1 MSNQFNQD
9 FNFEQEEGRT
19 LKDYIILFR
28 RNLPAILIITTV
40 SLIISIVY
48 ALRSPDIFQSQAV
61 VKITKTGGNILQSS
75 ITPEFSDFGNDR
87 FIANEI
93 EILKSYNLRER
104 VAKALVDTFISLG
117 QPKEFHLMFVHSETF
132 ENDSKKLTSIP
143 DLIAKLGT
151 VITVEQ
157 KRGLDI
163 IIITAESH
171 SPEEAALV
179 ANVYAKVY
187 KDYNLE
193 INRDQLTLIRKF
205 LDSQRKEKR
214 EQLNEAE
221 EILRNYQE
229 QGGIVA
235 LDAQE
240 NNLISQLSD
249 FEAQRNAARIELLA
263 SNEILNKYKV
273 ELQKQDPRLVDY
285 LESAASESYIK
296 ALQEQIAELKLNRD
310 LALTKSYQ
318 EESVKLKIDEYDKK
332 IKDLQSKL
340 DEKIKV
346 LKAGIFASSPDEV
359 KSLSQKLIEEEIKN
373 GSLQIKL
380 KGFEDLVAKY
390 EERFNRLPKT
400 ALDLARF
407 QRNRESLEKLYTLVE
422 ERYQE
427 ALINEQSQP
436 GNVLVIDDARRPM
449 YPAKPNRPLIILVGF
464 LIGFGLAFAYV
475 FTKNYFDDTIKTPE
489 DIQKRNINVLAWIP
503 KMEGV
508 SLNGNNKNNEFV
520 VAVSP
525 DSIPSESFR
534 ALRTRIQFS
543 RPDKE
548 NLKTILITSP
558 APQEGKTT
566 VTLNLAGSF
575 AQANKKTILIDA
587 DLRKPRLHHIFGKD
601 KKPGLT
607 DYLVQEENLDTIIY
621 KTKFENL
628 YLITSGTLPPNPA
641 EMLDSVQMEN
651 LLRKLRA
658 DFDYIILDSPPI
670 VAVTDSEIL
679 AKKVDGTILVCSS
692 EFTENGMFNRAVD
705 LLKNDSSNLIG
716 SVLNNFSKKA
726 GYESYYKYYYYYSA
740 KNND

>member
-1 MSNQFNQD
+1 MSNQVNQD

-28 RNLPAILIITTV
+28 SNLPAVLIIMIA
-40 SLIISIVY
+40 SLIISVVY
-48 ALRSPDIFQSQAV
+48 ALRSPDIFQSQSA
-61 VKITKTGGNILQSS
+61 VKITKTGGNILQSPL
-75 ITPEFSDFGNDR
+75 TPEFSDFGNDR

-104 VAKALVDTFISLG
+104 VAKALVDTFLSLG
-117 QPKEFHLMFVHSETF
+117 QPKEFDLMFDRSGTF
-132 ENDSKKLTSIP
+132 ENDSKKLISIP
-143 DLIAKLGT
+143 DLITKLGK
-151 VITVEQ
+151 VIAVEQ

-179 ANVYAKVY
+179 ANTYAKVY

-193 INRDQLTLIRKF
+193 INRDQLTFIRKF

-229 QGGIVA
+229 KGGIIA
-235 LDAQE
+235 LDAQA
-240 NNLISQLSD
+240 NNLISQVSD

-263 SNEILNKYKV
+263 SNEILSKYKD

-296 ALQEQIAELKLNRD
+296 ALQEQIAELQLNRD

-318 EESVKLKIDEYDKK
+318 DESVKIKIAEYDKK
-332 IKDLQSKL
+332 IKDLKSKL

-346 LKAGIFASSPDEV
+346 LKAGIFASSPEEV
-359 KSLSQKLIEEEIKN
+359 KSLSQKIIEEEIKN
-373 GSLQIKL
+373 GSLRIKL
-380 KGFEDLVAKY
+380 KGLEDLVAKY

-400 ALDLARF
+400 SLDLARF

-475 FTKNYFDDTIKTPE
+475 FTKNYFDNKIKTPE
-489 DIQKRNINVLAWIP
+489 DIQKKNINVLAWIP
-503 KMEGV
+503 EIEGI
-508 SLNGNNKNNEFV
+508 SINGTSKNEFV
-520 VAVSP
+520 VAITP

-534 ALRTRIQFS
+534 ALRTRVQFS

-558 APQEGKTT
+558 APQEGKSTIA
-566 VTLNLAGSF
+566 LNLAGSF
-575 AQANKKTILIDA
+575 ALANKKTLLIDA
-587 DLRKPRLHHIFGKD
+587 DLRRPRLHKVFEKHKT
-601 KKPGLT
+601 PGLV
-607 DYLVQEENLDTIIY
+607 DYLIGNNKLEEIIYNSKLENL
-621 KTKFENL
+621 F
-628 YLITSGTLPPNPA
+628 LITSGTIPPNPA
-641 EMLDSVQMEN
+641 EMLDSLEMINFLSTVRE
-651 LLRKLRA
+651 R
-658 DFDYIILDSPPI
+658 FDYVIIDSPPI
-670 VAVTDSEIL
+670 VAVTDAEIL
-679 AKKVDGTILVCSS
+679 ARKVDGTILVCSAQI
-692 EFTENGMFNRAVD
+692 TEIEMLSRAAE
-705 LLKNDSSNLIG
+705 LLRNDSSNLIG
-716 SVLNNFSKKA
+716 TVLNNFNVKA
-726 GYESYYKYYYYYSA
+726 GYGSYYKYYYYYST
-740 KNND
+740 KTTN

>member
-1 MSNQFNQD
+1 MSNQVNQD

-28 RNLPAILIITTV
+28 SNLPAVLIIMIA
-40 SLIISIVY
+40 SLIISVVY
-48 ALRSPDIFQSQAV
+48 ALRSPDIFQSQSA
-61 VKITKTGGNILQSS
+61 VKITKTGGNILQSPL
-75 ITPEFSDFGNDR
+75 TPEFSDFGNDR

-104 VAKALVDTFISLG
+104 VAKALVDTFLSLG
-117 QPKEFHLMFVHSETF
+117 QPKEFDLMFDRSGTF
-132 ENDSKKLTSIP
+132 ENDSKKLISIP
-143 DLIAKLGT
+143 DLISKLGK

-179 ANVYAKVY
+179 ANTYAKVY
-187 KDYNLE
+187 KHYNLE
-193 INRDQLTLIRKF
+193 INRDQLTFIRKF

-229 QGGIVA
+229 KGGIIA
-235 LDAQE
+235 LDAQA
-240 NNLISQLSD
+240 NNLISQVSD

-263 SNEILNKYKV
+263 SNEILSKYKD

-296 ALQEQIAELKLNRD
+296 ALQEQIAELQLNRD

-318 EESVKLKIDEYDKK
+318 DESVKIKIAEYDKK
-332 IKDLQSKL
+332 IKDLKSKL

-346 LKAGIFASSPDEV
+346 LKAGIFASSPEEV
-359 KSLSQKLIEEEIKN
+359 KSLSQKIIEEEIKN
-373 GSLQIKL
+373 GSLRIKL
-380 KGFEDLVAKY
+380 KGLEDLVAKY

-400 ALDLARF
+400 SLDLARF

-475 FTKNYFDDTIKTPE
+475 FTKNYFDNKIKTPE
-489 DIQKRNINVLAWIP
+489 DIQKKNINVLAWIP
-503 KMEGV
+503 EIEGI
-508 SLNGNNKNNEFV
+508 SINGTSKNEFV
-520 VAVSP
+520 VAITP

-534 ALRTRIQFS
+534 ALRTRVQFS

-566 VTLNLAGSF
+566 IALNLAGSF
-575 AQANKKTILIDA
+575 AQSNKKTLLLDA
-587 DLRKPRLHHIFGKD
+587 DLRRPRLHKIFGKD
-601 KKPGLT
+601 KRPGLV
-607 DYLVQEENLDTIIY
+607 DFLVSGDNLDLFVL
-621 KTKFENL
+621 KTNFNNL
-628 YLITSGTLPPNPA
+628 FLMTSGTLPPNPA
-641 EMLDSVQMEN
+641 EMLDSKQMEN
-651 LLRKLRA
+651 LLSLLRTK
-658 DFDYIILDSPPI
+658 FDYIIIDSPPI
-670 VAVTDSEIL
+670 VAVTDAEIL
-679 AKKVDGTILVCSS
+679 ARKVDGTILVCSS
-692 EFTENGMFNRAVD
+692 EITEIDMFERAID
-705 LLKNDSSNLIG
+705 LLKNDNSILIG
-716 SVLNNFSKKA
+716 TVLNNFSSKA
-726 GYESYYKYYYYYSA
+726 GYGSYYKYYYYYSSRTH
-740 KNND
+740 N

>member
-1 MSNQFNQD
+1 MSNQVNQD

-28 RNLPAILIITTV
+28 SNLPAVLIIMIA
-40 SLIISIVY
+40 SLIISVFY
-48 ALRSPDIFQSQAV
+48 ALRSPDIFQSQSA
-61 VKITKTGGNILQSS
+61 VKITKTGGNILQSPL
-75 ITPEFSDFGNDR
+75 TPEFSDFGNDR

-104 VAKALVDTFISLG
+104 VAKALIDTFLSLG
-117 QPKEFHLMFVHSETF
+117 QPKEFDLMFDHSGTF
-132 ENDSKKLTSIP
+132 EKDSKKIISIP
-143 DLIAKLGT
+143 DLIAKLGK

-179 ANVYAKVY
+179 ANIYAKVY

-193 INRDQLTLIRKF
+193 INRDQLTFIRKF

-229 QGGIVA
+229 KGGIIA
-235 LDAQE
+235 LDAQA
-240 NNLISQLSD
+240 NNLISQVSD

-263 SNEILNKYKV
+263 SNEILSKYKD

-296 ALQEQIAELKLNRD
+296 ALQEQIAELQLNRD

-318 EESVKLKIDEYDKK
+318 DETVKIKIAEYDKK
-332 IKDLQSKL
+332 IKDLKSKL

-346 LKAGIFASSPDEV
+346 LKAGIFASSPEEV
-359 KSLSQKLIEEEIKN
+359 KSLSQKIIEEEIKN
-373 GSLQIKL
+373 GSLRIKL
-380 KGFEDLVAKY
+380 KGLEDLVAKY

-400 ALDLARF
+400 SLDLARF

-449 YPAKPNRPLIILVGF
+449 YPAKPNRPLIILVGL

-475 FTKNYFDDTIKTPE
+475 FTKNYFDNKIKTPE
-489 DIQKRNINVLAWIP
+489 DIQKKNINVLAWIP
-503 KMEGV
+503 EIEGI
-508 SLNGNNKNNEFV
+508 SINGTSKNEFV
-520 VAVSP
+520 VALTP

-534 ALRTRIQFS
+534 ALRTRVQFS

-558 APQEGKTT
+558 APQEGKSTIS
-566 VTLNLAGSF
+566 LNLAGSF
-575 AQANKKTILIDA
+575 ALANKKTLLIDA
-587 DLRKPRLHHIFGKD
+587 DLRRPRLHKIFEKH
-601 KKPGLT
+601 KTPGLV
-607 DYLVQEENLDTIIY
+607 DYLIGNNKLEEIIYNSKLENL
-621 KTKFENL
+621 FF
-628 YLITSGTLPPNPA
+628 ITSGTIPPNPA
-641 EMLDSVQMEN
+641 EMLDSSEMINFLSNVRE
-651 LLRKLRA
+651 R
-658 DFDYIILDSPPI
+658 FDYVIIDSPPI
-670 VAVTDSEIL
+670 VAVTDAEIL
-679 AKKVDGTILVCSS
+679 ARKVDGTILVCSAQI
-692 EFTENGMFNRAVD
+692 TEIEMLTRAAE
-705 LLKNDSSNLIG
+705 LLRNDSSNLIG
-716 SVLNNFSKKA
+716 TVLNNFNVKA
-726 GYESYYKYYYYYSA
+726 GYGSYYKYYYYYST
-740 KNND
+740 KTTN

>member
-1 MSNQFNQD
+1 MSNQVNQD

-28 RNLPAILIITTV
+28 SNLPAVLIIMIA
-40 SLIISIVY
+40 SLIISVVY
-48 ALRSPDIFQSQAV
+48 ALRSPDIFQSQSA
-61 VKITKTGGNILQSS
+61 VKITKTGGNILQSPL
-75 ITPEFSDFGNDR
+75 TPEFSDFGNDR

-104 VAKALVDTFISLG
+104 VAKALVDTFLSLG
-117 QPKEFHLMFVHSETF
+117 QPKEFDLLFDHSGTF
-132 ENDSKKLTSIP
+132 ENDSKKLISIP
-143 DLIAKLGT
+143 DLIAKLGK

-179 ANVYAKVY
+179 ANIYAKVY

-193 INRDQLTLIRKF
+193 INRDQLTFIRKF

-229 QGGIVA
+229 KGGIIA
-235 LDAQE
+235 LDAQA
-240 NNLISQLSD
+240 NNLISQVSD

-263 SNEILNKYKV
+263 SNEILSKYKD

-296 ALQEQIAELKLNRD
+296 ALQEQIAELQLNRD

-318 EESVKLKIDEYDKK
+318 DETVKLKIAEYDKK
-332 IKDLQSKL
+332 IKDLKSKL

-346 LKAGIFASSPDEV
+346 LKAGIFASSPEEV
-359 KSLSQKLIEEEIKN
+359 KSLSQKIIEEEIKN
-373 GSLQIKL
+373 GSLRIKL
-380 KGFEDLVAKY
+380 KGLEDLVAKY

-400 ALDLARF
+400 SLDLARF

-449 YPAKPNRPLIILVGF
+449 YPAKPNRPLIILVGV

-475 FTKNYFDDTIKTPE
+475 FTKNYFDNKIKTPE
-489 DIQKRNINVLAWIP
+489 DIQKKNINVLAWIP
-503 KMEGV
+503 EIEGI
-508 SLNGNNKNNEFV
+508 SINGTSKNEFV
-520 VAVSP
+520 VALTP

-534 ALRTRIQFS
+534 ALRTRVQFS

-566 VTLNLAGSF
+566 IALNLAGSF
-575 AQANKKTILIDA
+575 AQSNKKTLLLDA
-587 DLRKPRLHHIFGKD
+587 DLRRPRLHQIFGKD
-601 KKPGLT
+601 KRPGLV
-607 DYLVQEENLDTIIY
+607 DFLVSGDNLDLFVL
-621 KTKFENL
+621 KTNFNNL
-628 YLITSGTLPPNPA
+628 FLMTSGTLPPNPA
-641 EMLDSVQMEN
+641 EMLDSKQMEN
-651 LLRKLRA
+651 LLSLLRTK
-658 DFDYIILDSPPI
+658 FDYIIIDSPPI
-670 VAVTDSEIL
+670 VAVTDAEIL
-679 AKKVDGTILVCSS
+679 ARKVDGTILVCSS
-692 EFTENGMFNRAVD
+692 EITEIDMFERAID
-705 LLKNDSSNLIG
+705 LLKNDNSILIG
-716 SVLNNFSKKA
+716 TVLNNFSTKA
-726 GYESYYKYYYYYSA
+726 GYGSYYKYYYYYSSRTH
-740 KNND
+740 N

>member
-1 MSNQFNQD
+1 MSNQVNQD

-28 RNLPAILIITTV
+28 SNLPAVLIIMIA
-40 SLIISIVY
+40 SLIISVVY
-48 ALRSPDIFQSQAV
+48 ALRSPDIFQSQSA
-61 VKITKTGGNILQSS
+61 VKITKTGGNILQSPL
-75 ITPEFSDFGNDR
+75 TPEFSDFGNDR

-104 VAKALVDTFISLG
+104 VAKALVDTFLSLG
-117 QPKEFHLMFVHSETF
+117 QPKEFDLMFDRSGTF
-132 ENDSKKLTSIP
+132 ENDSKKLISIP
-143 DLIAKLGT
+143 DLITKLGK

-179 ANVYAKVY
+179 ANTYAKVY

-193 INRDQLTLIRKF
+193 INRDQLTFIRKF

-229 QGGIVA
+229 KGGIIA
-235 LDAQE
+235 LDAQA
-240 NNLISQLSD
+240 NNLISQVSD

-263 SNEILNKYKV
+263 SNEILSKYKD

-296 ALQEQIAELKLNRD
+296 ALQEQIAELQLNRD

-318 EESVKLKIDEYDKK
+318 DESVKIKIAEYDKK
-332 IKDLQSKL
+332 IKDLKSKL

-346 LKAGIFASSPDEV
+346 LKAGIFASSHEEV
-359 KSLSQKLIEEEIKN
+359 KSLSQTIIEEEIKN
-373 GSLQIKL
+373 GSLRIKL
-380 KGFEDLVAKY
+380 KGIEDLVAKY

-400 ALDLARF
+400 SLDLARF

-475 FTKNYFDDTIKTPE
+475 FTKNYFDNKIKTPE
-489 DIQKRNINVLAWIP
+489 DIQKKNINVLAWIP
-503 KMEGV
+503 EIEGI
-508 SLNGNNKNNEFV
+508 SINGTSKNEFV
-520 VAVSP
+520 VAITP

-534 ALRTRIQFS
+534 ALRTRVQFS

-558 APQEGKTT
+558 APQEGKSTIA
-566 VTLNLAGSF
+566 LNLAGSF
-575 AQANKKTILIDA
+575 ALANKKTLLIDA
-587 DLRKPRLHHIFGKD
+587 DLRRPRLHKVFEQHKT
-601 KKPGLT
+601 PGLV
-607 DYLVQEENLDTIIY
+607 DYLIGNNKLEEIIYNSKLENL
-621 KTKFENL
+621 F
-628 YLITSGTLPPNPA
+628 LITSGTIPPNPA
-641 EMLDSVQMEN
+641 EMLDSLEMINFLSTVRE
-651 LLRKLRA
+651 R
-658 DFDYIILDSPPI
+658 FDYVIIDSPPI
-670 VAVTDSEIL
+670 VAVTDAEIL
-679 AKKVDGTILVCSS
+679 ARKVDGTILVCSAQI
-692 EFTENGMFNRAVD
+692 TEIEMLTRAAE
-705 LLKNDSSNLIG
+705 LLRNDSSNLIG
-716 SVLNNFSKKA
+716 TVLNNFNVKA
-726 GYESYYKYYYYYSA
+726 GYGSYYKYYYYYST
-740 KNND
+740 KTTN

>member
-1 MSNQFNQD
+1 MSNQVNQD

-28 RNLPAILIITTV
+28 SNLPAVLIIMIA
-40 SLIISIVY
+40 SLIISVVY
-48 ALRSPDIFQSQAV
+48 ALRSPDIFQSQSA
-61 VKITKTGGNILQSS
+61 VKITKTGGNILQSPL
-75 ITPEFSDFGNDR
+75 TPEFSDFGNDR

-104 VAKALVDTFISLG
+104 VAKALVDTFLSLG
-117 QPKEFHLMFVHSETF
+117 QPKEFDLMFDRSGTF
-132 ENDSKKLTSIP
+132 ENDSKKLISIP
-143 DLIAKLGT
+143 DLITKLGK
-151 VITVEQ
+151 VIAVEQ

-179 ANVYAKVY
+179 ANTYAKVY

-193 INRDQLTLIRKF
+193 INRDQLTFIRKF

-229 QGGIVA
+229 KGGIIA
-235 LDAQE
+235 LDAQA
-240 NNLISQLSD
+240 NNLISQVSD

-263 SNEILNKYKV
+263 SNEILSKYKD

-296 ALQEQIAELKLNRD
+296 ALQEQIAELQLNRD

-318 EESVKLKIDEYDKK
+318 DESVKIKIAEYDKK
-332 IKDLQSKL
+332 IKDLKSKL

-346 LKAGIFASSPDEV
+346 LKAGIFASSPEEV
-359 KSLSQKLIEEEIKN
+359 KSLSQKIIEEEIKN
-373 GSLQIKL
+373 GSLRIKL
-380 KGFEDLVAKY
+380 KGLEDLVAKY

-400 ALDLARF
+400 SLDLARF

-475 FTKNYFDDTIKTPE
+475 FTKNYFDNKIKTPE
-489 DIQKRNINVLAWIP
+489 DIQKKNINVLAWIP
-503 KMEGV
+503 EIEGI
-508 SLNGNNKNNEFV
+508 SINGTSKNEFV
-520 VAVSP
+520 VAITP

-534 ALRTRIQFS
+534 ALRTRVQFS

-566 VTLNLAGSF
+566 IALNLAGSF
-575 AQANKKTILIDA
+575 AQSNKKTLLLDA
-587 DLRKPRLHHIFGKD
+587 DLRRPRLHKIFGKD
-601 KKPGLT
+601 KRPGLV
-607 DYLVQEENLDTIIY
+607 DFLVSGDNLDLFVL
-621 KTKFENL
+621 KTNFNNL
-628 YLITSGTLPPNPA
+628 FLMTSGTLPPNPA
-641 EMLDSVQMEN
+641 EMLDSKQMEN
-651 LLRKLRA
+651 LLSLLRTK
-658 DFDYIILDSPPI
+658 FDYIIIDSPPI
-670 VAVTDSEIL
+670 VAVTDAEIL
-679 AKKVDGTILVCSS
+679 ARKVDGTILVCSS
-692 EFTENGMFNRAVD
+692 EITEIDMFERAID
-705 LLKNDSSNLIG
+705 LLKNDNSILIG
-716 SVLNNFSKKA
+716 TVLNNFSSKA
-726 GYESYYKYYYYYSA
+726 GYGSYYKYYYYYSSRTH
-740 KNND
+740 N

>member
-1 MSNQFNQD
+1 MSNQVNQD

-28 RNLPAILIITTV
+28 SNLPAVLIIMIA
-40 SLIISIVY
+40 SLIISVVY
-48 ALRSPDIFQSQAV
+48 ALRSPDIFQSQSA
-61 VKITKTGGNILQSS
+61 VKITKTGGNILQSPL
-75 ITPEFSDFGNDR
+75 TPEFSDFGNDR

-104 VAKALVDTFISLG
+104 VAKALVDTFLSLG
-117 QPKEFHLMFVHSETF
+117 QPKEFDLMFDRSGTF
-132 ENDSKKLTSIP
+132 ENDSKKLISIP
-143 DLIAKLGT
+143 DLITKLGK

-179 ANVYAKVY
+179 ANTYAKVY

-193 INRDQLTLIRKF
+193 INRDQLTFIRKF

-229 QGGIVA
+229 KGGIIA
-235 LDAQE
+235 LDAQA
-240 NNLISQLSD
+240 NNLISQVSD

-263 SNEILNKYKV
+263 SNEILSKYKD

-296 ALQEQIAELKLNRD
+296 ALQEQIAELQLNRD

-318 EESVKLKIDEYDKK
+318 DESVKIKIAEYDKK
-332 IKDLQSKL
+332 IKDLKSKL

-346 LKAGIFASSPDEV
+346 LKAGIFASSPEEV
-359 KSLSQKLIEEEIKN
+359 KSLSQKIIEEEIKN
-373 GSLQIKL
+373 GSLRIKL
-380 KGFEDLVAKY
+380 KGLEDLVAKY

-400 ALDLARF
+400 SLDLARF

-436 GNVLVIDDARRPM
+436 GNVLVIDDARSPM

-475 FTKNYFDDTIKTPE
+475 FTKNYFDNKIKTPE
-489 DIQKRNINVLAWIP
+489 DIQKKNINVLAWIP
-503 KMEGV
+503 EIEGI
-508 SLNGNNKNNEFV
+508 SINGTSKNEFV
-520 VAVSP
+520 VAITP

-534 ALRTRIQFS
+534 ALRTRVQFS

-558 APQEGKTT
+558 APQEGKSTIA
-566 VTLNLAGSF
+566 LNLAGSF
-575 AQANKKTILIDA
+575 ALANKKTLLIDA
-587 DLRKPRLHHIFGKD
+587 DLRRPRLHKVFEQHKT
-601 KKPGLT
+601 PGLV
-607 DYLVQEENLDTIIY
+607 DYLIGNNKLEEIIYNSKLENL
-621 KTKFENL
+621 F
-628 YLITSGTLPPNPA
+628 LITSGTIPPNPA
-641 EMLDSVQMEN
+641 EMLDSLEMINFLSTVRE
-651 LLRKLRA
+651 R
-658 DFDYIILDSPPI
+658 FDYVIIDSPPI
-670 VAVTDSEIL
+670 VAVTDAEIL
-679 AKKVDGTILVCSS
+679 ARKVDGTILVCSAQI
-692 EFTENGMFNRAVD
+692 TEIEMLTRAAE
-705 LLKNDSSNLIG
+705 LLRNDSSNLIG
-716 SVLNNFSKKA
+716 TVLNNFNVKA
-726 GYESYYKYYYYYSA
+726 GYGSYYKYYYYYST
-740 KNND
+740 KTTN

>member
-1 MSNQFNQD
+1 MSNQVNQD

-28 RNLPAILIITTV
+28 SNLPAVLIIMIA
-40 SLIISIVY
+40 SLIISVVY
-48 ALRSPDIFQSQAV
+48 ALRSPDIFQSQSA
-61 VKITKTGGNILQSS
+61 VKITKTGGNILQSPL
-75 ITPEFSDFGNDR
+75 TPEFSDFGNDR

-104 VAKALVDTFISLG
+104 VAKALVDTFLSLG
-117 QPKEFHLMFVHSETF
+117 QPKEFDLMFDRSGTF
-132 ENDSKKLTSIP
+132 ENDSKKLISIP
-143 DLIAKLGT
+143 DLITKLGK
-151 VITVEQ
+151 VIAVEQ

-179 ANVYAKVY
+179 ANTYSKVY

-193 INRDQLTLIRKF
+193 INRDQLTFIRKF

-229 QGGIVA
+229 KGGIIA
-235 LDAQE
+235 LDAQA
-240 NNLISQLSD
+240 NNLISQVSD

-263 SNEILNKYKV
+263 SNEILSKYKD

-296 ALQEQIAELKLNRD
+296 ALQEQIAELQLNRD

-318 EESVKLKIDEYDKK
+318 DESVKIKIAEYDKK
-332 IKDLQSKL
+332 IKDLKSKL

-346 LKAGIFASSPDEV
+346 LKAGIFASSPEEV
-359 KSLSQKLIEEEIKN
+359 KSLSQKIIEEEIKN
-373 GSLQIKL
+373 GSLRIKL
-380 KGFEDLVAKY
+380 KGLEDLVAKY

-400 ALDLARF
+400 SLDLARF

-475 FTKNYFDDTIKTPE
+475 FTKNYFDNKIKTPE
-489 DIQKRNINVLAWIP
+489 DIQKKNINVLAWIP
-503 KMEGV
+503 EIEGI
-508 SLNGNNKNNEFV
+508 SINGTSKNEFV
-520 VAVSP
+520 VAITP

-534 ALRTRIQFS
+534 ALRTRVQFS

-558 APQEGKTT
+558 APQEGKSTIA
-566 VTLNLAGSF
+566 LNLAGSF
-575 AQANKKTILIDA
+575 ALANKKTLLIDA
-587 DLRKPRLHHIFGKD
+587 DLRRPRLHKVFEKHKT
-601 KKPGLT
+601 PGLV
-607 DYLVQEENLDTIIY
+607 DYLIGNNKLEEIIYNSKLENL
-621 KTKFENL
+621 F
-628 YLITSGTLPPNPA
+628 LITSGTIPPNPA
-641 EMLDSVQMEN
+641 EMLDSLEMINFLSTVRE
-651 LLRKLRA
+651 R
-658 DFDYIILDSPPI
+658 FDYVIIDSPPI
-670 VAVTDSEIL
+670 VAVTDAEIL
-679 AKKVDGTILVCSS
+679 ARKVDGTILVCSAQI
-692 EFTENGMFNRAVD
+692 TEIEMLTRAAE
-705 LLKNDSSNLIG
+705 LLRNDSSNLIG
-716 SVLNNFSKKA
+716 TVLNNFNVKA
-726 GYESYYKYYYYYSA
+726 GYGSYYKYYYYYST
-740 KNND
+740 KTTN

>member
-1 MSNQFNQD
+1 MSNQVNQD

-28 RNLPAILIITTV
+28 SNLPAVLIIMIA
-40 SLIISIVY
+40 SLIISVVY
-48 ALRSPDIFQSQAV
+48 ALRSPDIFQSQSA
-61 VKITKTGGNILQSS
+61 VKITKTGGNILQSPL
-75 ITPEFSDFGNDR
+75 TPEFSDFGNDR

-104 VAKALVDTFISLG
+104 VAKALVDTFLSLG
-117 QPKEFHLMFVHSETF
+117 QPKEFDLMFDRSGTF
-132 ENDSKKLTSIP
+132 ENDSKKLISIP
-143 DLIAKLGT
+143 DLISKLGK

-179 ANVYAKVY
+179 ANTYAKVY

-193 INRDQLTLIRKF
+193 INRDQLTFIRKF

-229 QGGIVA
+229 KGGIIA
-235 LDAQE
+235 LDAQA
-240 NNLISQLSD
+240 NNLISQVSD
-249 FEAQRNAARIELLA
+249 FEAQRNATRIELLA
-263 SNEILNKYKV
+263 SNEILSKYKD

-296 ALQEQIAELKLNRD
+296 ALQEQIAELQLNRD

-318 EESVKLKIDEYDKK
+318 DESVKIKIAEYDKK
-332 IKDLQSKL
+332 IKDLKSKL

-346 LKAGIFASSPDEV
+346 LKAGIFASSPEEV
-359 KSLSQKLIEEEIKN
+359 KSLSQKIIEEEIKN
-373 GSLQIKL
+373 GSLRIKL
-380 KGFEDLVAKY
+380 KGLEDLVAKY

-400 ALDLARF
+400 SLDLARF

-475 FTKNYFDDTIKTPE
+475 FTKNYFDNKIKTPE
-489 DIQKRNINVLAWIP
+489 DIQKKNINVLAWIP
-503 KMEGV
+503 EIEGI
-508 SLNGNNKNNEFV
+508 SINGTSKNEFV
-520 VAVSP
+520 VAITP

-534 ALRTRIQFS
+534 ALRTRVQFS

-558 APQEGKTT
+558 APQEGKSTIA
-566 VTLNLAGSF
+566 LNLAGSF
-575 AQANKKTILIDA
+575 ALANKKTLLIDA
-587 DLRKPRLHHIFGKD
+587 DLRRPRLHKVFEKHKT
-601 KKPGLT
+601 PGLV
-607 DYLVQEENLDTIIY
+607 DYLIGNNKLEEIIYNSKLENL
-621 KTKFENL
+621 F
-628 YLITSGTLPPNPA
+628 LITSGTIPPNPA
-641 EMLDSVQMEN
+641 EMLDSLEMINFLSTVRE
-651 LLRKLRA
+651 R
-658 DFDYIILDSPPI
+658 FDYVIIDSPPI
-670 VAVTDSEIL
+670 VAVTDAEIL
-679 AKKVDGTILVCSS
+679 ARKVDGTILVCSAQI
-692 EFTENGMFNRAVD
+692 TEIEMLTRAAE
-705 LLKNDSSNLIG
+705 LLRNDSSNLIG
-716 SVLNNFSKKA
+716 TVLNNFNVKA
-726 GYESYYKYYYYYSA
+726 GYGSYYKYYYYYYST
-740 KNND
+740 KTTN

>member
-1 MSNQFNQD
+1 MSNQVNQD

-28 RNLPAILIITTV
+28 SNLPAVLIIMIA
-40 SLIISIVY
+40 SLIISVVY
-48 ALRSPDIFQSQAV
+48 ALRSPDIFQSQSA
-61 VKITKTGGNILQSS
+61 VKITKTGGNILQSPL
-75 ITPEFSDFGNDR
+75 TPEFSDFGNDR

-104 VAKALVDTFISLG
+104 VAKALVDTFLSLG
-117 QPKEFHLMFVHSETF
+117 QPKEFDLMFDRSGTF
-132 ENDSKKLTSIP
+132 ENDSKKLISIP
-143 DLIAKLGT
+143 DLISKLGK

-179 ANVYAKVY
+179 ANTYAKVY

-193 INRDQLTLIRKF
+193 INRDQLTFIRKF

-229 QGGIVA
+229 KGGIIA
-235 LDAQE
+235 LDAQA
-240 NNLISQLSD
+240 NNLISQVSD

-263 SNEILNKYKV
+263 SNEILSKYKD

-296 ALQEQIAELKLNRD
+296 ALQEQIAELQLNRD

-318 EESVKLKIDEYDKK
+318 DESVKIKIAEYDKK
-332 IKDLQSKL
+332 IKDLKSKL

-346 LKAGIFASSPDEV
+346 LKAGIFASSPEEV
-359 KSLSQKLIEEEIKN
+359 KSLSQKIIEEEIKN
-373 GSLQIKL
+373 GSLRIKL
-380 KGFEDLVAKY
+380 KGLEDLVAKY

-400 ALDLARF
+400 SLDLARF

-475 FTKNYFDDTIKTPE
+475 FTKNYFDNKIKTPE
-489 DIQKRNINVLAWIP
+489 DIQKKNINVLAWIP
-503 KMEGV
+503 EIEGI
-508 SLNGNNKNNEFV
+508 SINGTSKNEFV
-520 VAVSP
+520 VAITP

-534 ALRTRIQFS
+534 ALRTRVQFS

-558 APQEGKTT
+558 APQEGKSTIA
-566 VTLNLAGSF
+566 LNLAGSF
-575 AQANKKTILIDA
+575 ALANKKTLLIDA
-587 DLRKPRLHHIFGKD
+587 DLRRPRLHKVFEKHKT
-601 KKPGLT
+601 PGLV
-607 DYLVQEENLDTIIY
+607 DYLIGNNKLEEIIYNSKLENL
-621 KTKFENL
+621 F
-628 YLITSGTLPPNPA
+628 LITSGTIPPNPA
-641 EMLDSVQMEN
+641 EMLDSLEMINFLSTVRE
-651 LLRKLRA
+651 R
-658 DFDYIILDSPPI
+658 FDYVIIDSPPI
-670 VAVTDSEIL
+670 VAVTDAEIL
-679 AKKVDGTILVCSS
+679 ARKVDGTILVCSAQI
-692 EFTENGMFNRAVD
+692 TEIEMLTRAAE
-705 LLKNDSSNLIG
+705 LLRNDSSNLIG
-716 SVLNNFSKKA
+716 TVLNNFNVKA
-726 GYESYYKYYYYYSA
+726 GYGSYYKYYYYYYST
-740 KNND
+740 KTTN